1 MGGRMNGLKLDV
13 IRWRGPE
20 SRHAHITSNYR
31 ELAAAWLEDNHGD
44 LEDIWND
51 IYVHFSGFFGSFGP
65 HVFAAAPELL
75 EACRAMIE
83 WDDREKDHAVDFD
96 ARMHLCRVAFD
107 KARAAVA
114 KAEGNNGDLES
125 SQQRIEEFGQ

>member
-1 MGGRMNGLKLDV
+1 MNGLKLAV
-13 IRWRGPE
+13 TRMSGPE
-20 SRHAHITSNYR
+20 SPQARIESNYG
-31 ELAAAWLEDNHGD
+31 ELWIESNHGD
-44 LEDIWND
+44 LECIWND
-51 IYVHFSGFFGSFGP
+51 IYVEFSGFFGSFGP
-65 HVFAAAPELL
+65 HVFTAAPELL

-114 KAEGNNGDLES
+114 KAEGRAEA
-125 SQQRIEEFGQ
+125 

>member
-1 MGGRMNGLKLDV
+1 MNGLKLTV
-13 IRWRGPE
+13 TRLGGPE
-20 SRHAHITSNYR
+20 SSQARIKSNHM
-31 ELAAAWLEDNHGD
+31 ELAIAWLEDNHGE
-44 LEDIWND
+44 LEKGIWND
-51 IYVHFSGFFGSFGP
+51 IYVEFSGFFGSFGP

-114 KAEGNNGDLES
+114 KAEGRSEA
-125 SQQRIEEFGQ
+125 

>member
-1 MGGRMNGLKLDV
+1 MTGLKLAV
-13 IRWRGPE
+13 TRLGGPE
-20 SRHAHITSNYR
+20 SPQARIESNHG
-31 ELAAAWLEDNHGD
+31 ELADAWIEGNHGELD
-44 LEDIWND
+44 GIWND
-51 IYVHFSGFFGSFGP
+51 IYVEFSGYFGSFGP

-114 KAEGNNGDLES
+114 KAEGRSEA
-125 SQQRIEEFGQ
+125 

>member
-1 MGGRMNGLKLDV
+1 MNGLKLAV
-13 IRWRGPE
+13 IRMNGPE
-20 SRHAHITSNYR
+20 SPQAVVESNHG
-31 ELAAAWLEDNHGD
+31 ELAAAWLEGNHGD
-44 LEDIWND
+44 LEDIWSD
-51 IYVHFSGFFGSFGP
+51 IYVRFSGFFGSLGP

-114 KAEGNNGDLES
+114 KAEGRAEA
-125 SQQRIEEFGQ
+125 